1 MKVAWGFTSEA
12 FALLPVAHLRNDPAS
27 QGMLPVSFDG
37 ARRRFDCP
45 SFGVGHV
52 AGGCFGLM
60 TWVRSKVGAERE
72 R

>member
-12 FALLPVAHLRNDPAS
+12 MPCCQLRTCAMIQPH
-27 QGMLPVSFDG
+27 QGMLSVSFDG
-37 ARRRFDCP
+37 ARWRLDCP
-45 SFGVGHV
+45 SFGPGHV
-52 AGGCFGLM
+52 AGACFGLM

>member
-1 MKVAWGFTSEA
+1 MKAAWGFASEA

-37 ARRRFDCP
+37 ARWRLDCP
-45 SFGVGHV
+45 SFGPGHV
-52 AGGCFGLM
+52 AGACFGLM

>member
-1 MKVAWGFTSEA
+1 MIQ
-12 FALLPVAHLRNDPAS
+12 PH

-37 ARRRFDCP
+37 ARWRLDCP
-45 SFGVGHV
+45 SFGPGHV
-52 AGGCFGLM
+52 TGARFGLM